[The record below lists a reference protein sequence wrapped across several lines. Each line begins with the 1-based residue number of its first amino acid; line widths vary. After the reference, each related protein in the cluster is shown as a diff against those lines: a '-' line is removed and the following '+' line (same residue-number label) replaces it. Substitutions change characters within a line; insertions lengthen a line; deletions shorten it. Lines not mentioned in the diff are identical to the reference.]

1 MYKMFAIKALFL
13 AAFAAQIFSACDG
26 DSGTMKD
33 RRDGKVYKVVKI
45 GSQTWMAENL
55 NYADTIAA
63 PGLKAR
69 SWCFDNDPTNCDKYG
84 RLYNWA
90 GAIDAAG
97 DFSTNAKG
105 CGVHLLCKVI
115 TPVRGIC
122 PKGWHIPSKAEFE
135 ILIRTIGDGTTV
147 GTKLKSTS
155 DWSCNIFGCGNGLDF
170 YGFSALPAGIRN
182 HGSFENLGESASFW
196 SSDEVDGD
204 GAYGLSLYSDA
215 NGVNLGN
222 FFKSVS
228 RSIRCLKD

>member
-1 MYKMFAIKALFL
+1 MAKMANLFFAAFL
-13 AAFAAQIFSACDG
+13 ALVFSACDS
-26 DSGTMKD
+26 DLGTMKD

-45 GSQTWMAENL
+45 GNQIWMAENL

-69 SWCFDNDPTNCDKYG
+69 SWCYDDNLANCDKYG

-105 CGVHLLCKVI
+105 CGTHLLCKI
-115 TPVRGIC
+115 ISPVRGIC
-122 PKGWHIPSKAEFE
+122 PKGWHIPSNAEFE
-135 ILIRTIGDGTTV
+135 TLIRTLGNGTTV

-155 DWSCNIFGCGNGLDF
+155 DWSTIFGRGNGLDF

-182 HGSFENLGESASFW
+182 QSSFEYLGETASFW
-196 SSDEVDGD
+196 SADEVDGD
-204 GAYGLSLYSDA
+204 GAWGLSLYHYAD
-215 NGVNLGN
+215 GVNLGN
-222 FFKSVS
+222 FTKQVS
-228 RSIRCLKD
+228 RSIRCIKD